1 MLKQW
6 LIWFTNI
13 SMSKSSFPAGKTAV
27 FLMAHGAPTSV
38 NDIPLYLKN
47 IRGGTD
53 SSPEVIQIIQERYK
67 AIGGSS
73 PLLEITKVQAKAL
86 EKFLNQN
93 GENFKVYIGMRN
105 WGPYIQDVVNQML
118 EDGVEKILAL
128 CLAPQY
134 STWST
139 KLYFKAFN
147 DALEKKLKGERPP
160 VQLIGSW
167 ANQPSLIDA
176 FVEKYHIA
184 MDKINSLGYEQVHT
198 VFTIH
203 SIPAESLKL
212 GDFYDKEYDSTVKA
226 IVERIKPYRWYQA
239 YQSQGMIPVPWL
251 GPTVESILDRIAKIG
266 SKPVLVVPVGFV
278 SDHVE
283 ILYDIDIEFSE
294 YARSKNLKLF
304 RTESLN
310 NSPLFTEALASVVW
324 EHLV

>member
-1 MLKQW
+1 MNKL
-6 LIWFTNI
+6 L
-13 SMSKSSFPAGKTAV
+13 SSTGKTAV
-27 FLMAHGAPTSV
+27 ILMAHGAPTCV
-38 NDIPLYLKN
+38 DDIPLYLKN
-47 IRGGTD
+47 IRGGTE
-53 SSPEVIQIIQERYK
+53 SSPEVVQIIRDRYK

-73 PLLEITKVQAKAL
+73 PLLEITQGQAKEL
-86 EKFLNQN
+86 ENFLNQD
-93 GENFKVYIGMRN
+93 ELNFKVYVGMRN
-105 WGPYIQDVVNQML
+105 WSPYIRDVVKQIM

-139 KLYFKAFN
+139 KLYFNALN
-147 DALEKKLKGERPP
+147 DALDRYSKKNLP

-176 FVEKYHIA
+176 FVDRYNSA
-184 MDKINSLGYEQVHT
+184 MDKIRALGHEQVHT
-198 VFTIH
+198 IFTVH
-203 SIPAESLKL
+203 SIPAESLEL

-226 IVERIKPYRWYQA
+226 IVERVKPFRWYKA

-251 GPTVESILDRIAKIG
+251 GPTVESVLDRIARLG
-266 SKPVLVVPVGFV
+266 AKPVLIVPVGFV

-283 ILYDIDIEFSE
+283 ILYDIDIEFAQ
-294 YARSKNLKLF
+294 YAKSKKLELF

-310 NSPLFTEALASVVW
+310 LSPLFTEALASVVW

>member
-1 MLKQW
+1 
-6 LIWFTNI
+6 
-13 SMSKSSFPAGKTAV
+13 
-27 FLMAHGAPTSV
+27 MAHGAPTSV
-38 NDIPLYLKN
+38 DDIPLYLKN

-53 SSPEVIQIIQERYK
+53 SSPEVIQIIRDRYE

-73 PLLEITKVQAKAL
+73 PLLEITRSQAENL

-93 GENFKVYIGMRN
+93 GGNFKVYIGMRN
-105 WGPYIQDVVNQML
+105 WVPYIRDVVKQML

-139 KLYFKAFN
+139 KLYFNAFN
-147 DALEKKLKGERPP
+147 DALEENSNGNLPL

-176 FVEKYHIA
+176 FVEKYNIA
-184 MDKINSLGYEQVHT
+184 MDKIRTLGYEKVHT
-198 VFTIH
+198 VFTVH
-203 SIPAESLKL
+203 SIPAESLEL

-226 IVERIKPYRWYQA
+226 IVEKIKPYCWYQA

-251 GPTVESILDRIAKIG
+251 GPTVESVLDRIAKIG
-266 SKPVLVVPVGFV
+266 SKPVLMIPVGFV

-283 ILYDIDIEFSE
+283 ILYDIDIEFAE
-294 YARSKNLKLF
+294 YAKSKNLTLF

-310 NSPLFTEALASVVW
+310 QSPLFTEALASVVW

>member
-1 MLKQW
+1 
-6 LIWFTNI
+6 
-13 SMSKSSFPAGKTAV
+13 
-27 FLMAHGAPTSV
+27 
-38 NDIPLYLKN
+38 
-47 IRGGTD
+47 
-53 SSPEVIQIIQERYK
+53 
-67 AIGGSS
+67 
-73 PLLEITKVQAKAL
+73 
-86 EKFLNQN
+86 
-93 GENFKVYIGMRN
+93 
-105 WGPYIQDVVNQML
+105 ML

-147 DALEKKLKGERPP
+147 DALEKNLKGELPP

-167 ANQPSLIDA
+167 ANQPSLIDS

-184 MDKINSLGYEQVHT
+184 MDKINSFGYEQVHT
-198 VFTIH
+198 IFTIH
-203 SIPAESLKL
+203 SIPAESLEL
-212 GDFYDKEYDSTVKA
+212 GDFYDEEYDSTVKA
-226 IVERIKPYRWYQA
+226 ILERIKPYRSYQA

-251 GPTVESILDRIAKIG
+251 GPTVESVLDRIAKIG
-266 SKPVLVVPVGFV
+266 SKPVLIVPVGFV

>member
-1 MLKQW
+1 MNKDLPS
-6 LIWFTNI
+6 T
-13 SMSKSSFPAGKTAV
+13 GKTAII
-27 FLMAHGAPTSV
+27 LLAHGAPTCV
-38 NDIPLYLKN
+38 DDIPLYLKN
-47 IRGGTD
+47 IRGGTE
-53 SSPEVIQIIQERYK
+53 SSPEVVQIIQGRYE

-73 PLLEITKVQAKAL
+73 PLLEITQGQAKGL

-93 GENFKVYIGMRN
+93 GDDFKVYIGMRN
-105 WGPYIQDVVNQML
+105 WSPYIGDVVKEML
-118 EDGVEKILAL
+118 DNGVKRILAL

-139 KLYFKAFN
+139 KLYFNALN
-147 DALEKKLKGERPP
+147 DALDEHSDGSPPP

-176 FVEKYHIA
+176 FVDRYNIA
-184 MDKINSLGYEQVHT
+184 MGKMRALGHKQVQT
-198 VFTIH
+198 VFTAH
-203 SIPAESLKL
+203 SIPAKSLEL
-212 GDFYDKEYDSTVKA
+212 GDFYDEEYDGTVKA
-226 IVERIKPYRWYQA
+226 IVERVKPFRWYKA

-251 GPTVESILDRIAKIG
+251 GPTVESVLDRIARLG

-283 ILYDIDIEFSE
+283 ILYDIDIEFTR
-294 YARSKNLKLF
+294 YAKSKKLELF

-310 NSPLFTEALASVVW
+310 LSPLFTEALASVVW

>member
-1 MLKQW
+1 
-6 LIWFTNI
+6 
-13 SMSKSSFPAGKTAV
+13 
-27 FLMAHGAPTSV
+27 MAHGAPTSV
-38 NDIPLYLKN
+38 DDIPLYLKN

-53 SSPEVIQIIQERYK
+53 SSPEVIQIIRDRYE

-73 PLLEITKVQAKAL
+73 PLLQITRGQAENL

-93 GENFKVYIGMRN
+93 GGNFKVYIGMRN
-105 WGPYIQDVVNQML
+105 WVPYIRDVVKQML

-139 KLYFKAFN
+139 KLYFNAFN
-147 DALEKKLKGERPP
+147 DALEENSNGNLPL

-176 FVEKYHIA
+176 FVEKYNIA
-184 MDKINSLGYEQVHT
+184 IDKIRALGYEQVHT
-198 VFTIH
+198 VFTVH
-203 SIPAESLKL
+203 SIPAESLEL
-212 GDFYDKEYDSTVKA
+212 GDFYDEEYDSTVKA
-226 IVERIKPYRWYQA
+226 IVKRIKPYRWYKA

-251 GPTVESILDRIAKIG
+251 GPTVESTLDRIARLG
-266 SKPVLVVPVGFV
+266 SKTVLMVPVGFV

-283 ILYDIDIEFSE
+283 ILYDIDIEFAE
-294 YARSKNLKLF
+294 YAKSKNLKLF

-310 NSPLFTEALASVVW
+310 QSPLFTEALASVVW

>member
-1 MLKQW
+1 
-6 LIWFTNI
+6 
-13 SMSKSSFPAGKTAV
+13 
-27 FLMAHGAPTSV
+27 MAHGAPTSV
-38 NDIPLYLKN
+38 DDIPLYLKN

-53 SSPEVIQIIQERYK
+53 SSPEVIQKIRDRYE

-73 PLLEITKVQAKAL
+73 PLLEITKGQAEEL
-86 EKFLNQN
+86 EKFLNQH
-93 GENFKVYIGMRN
+93 GGNFKVYIGMRN
-105 WGPYIQDVVNQML
+105 WAPYIQDVVKQML

-139 KLYFKAFN
+139 KLYFNAFN
-147 DALEKKLKGERPP
+147 NALEKKSKGDLPP

-176 FVEKYHIA
+176 FVEKYNIA
-184 MDKINSLGYEQVHT
+184 MDKIRTLGYEKVHT
-198 VFTIH
+198 VFTVH
-203 SIPAESLKL
+203 SIPAESLEL

-226 IVERIKPYRWYQA
+226 IVEKIKPYRWYQA

-251 GPTVESILDRIAKIG
+251 GPTVESVLDRIAKIG
-266 SKPVLVVPVGFV
+266 SKPVLMVPVGFV

-283 ILYDIDIEFSE
+283 ILYDIDIEFSK
-294 YARSKNLKLF
+294 YAKSKNLTLF

-310 NSPLFTEALASVVW
+310 QSPLFTEALASVVW
-324 EHLV
+324 EHLA

>member
-1 MLKQW
+1 
-6 LIWFTNI
+6 
-13 SMSKSSFPAGKTAV
+13 
-27 FLMAHGAPTSV
+27 MAHGAPTSV
-38 NDIPLYLKN
+38 DDIPLYLKN

-53 SSPEVIQIIQERYK
+53 SSPEVVQIMRARYE

-73 PLLEITKVQAKAL
+73 PLLEITRSQAENL

-93 GENFKVYIGMRN
+93 GGNFKVYIGMRN
-105 WGPYIQDVVNQML
+105 WVPYIRDVVKQML

-139 KLYFKAFN
+139 KLYFNAFN
-147 DALEKKLKGERPP
+147 DALEENSKGNLPS

-167 ANQPSLIDA
+167 ANQPGLIDA
-176 FVEKYHIA
+176 FVEKHNIA
-184 MDKINSLGYEQVHT
+184 IDKISALGYKQVHT
-198 VFTIH
+198 VFTVH
-203 SIPAESLKL
+203 SIPAESLEL

-226 IVERIKPYRWYQA
+226 IVERIKPFRWYQA

-251 GPTVESILDRIAKIG
+251 GPTVESVLDRIARIG
-266 SKPVLVVPVGFV
+266 SKPVLMVPVGFV

-283 ILYDIDIEFSE
+283 ILYDIDIEFAE
-294 YARSKNLKLF
+294 YAKSKNLKLF

>member
-1 MLKQW
+1 
-6 LIWFTNI
+6 
-13 SMSKSSFPAGKTAV
+13 
-27 FLMAHGAPTSV
+27 MAHGAPTSV
-38 NDIPLYLKN
+38 DDIPLYLKN

-53 SSPEVIQIIQERYK
+53 SSPEVIQVIRGRYE

-73 PLLEITKVQAKAL
+73 PLLEITKGQAEEL

-93 GENFKVYIGMRN
+93 GGNFKVYIGMRN
-105 WGPYIQDVVNQML
+105 WAPYIRDVVKQML
-118 EDGVEKILAL
+118 EDGVAKILAL

-139 KLYFKAFN
+139 KLYFNAFN
-147 DALEKKLKGERPP
+147 DALEKNSKGDLPP

-176 FVEKYHIA
+176 FVEKYNIA
-184 MDKINSLGYEQVHT
+184 MDKIRTLGYEKVHT
-198 VFTIH
+198 VFTVH
-203 SIPAESLKL
+203 SIPAESLEL

-226 IVERIKPYRWYQA
+226 IVEKIKPYRWYQA

-251 GPTVESILDRIAKIG
+251 GPTVESVLDRIAKIG
-266 SKPVLVVPVGFV
+266 SKPVLMIPVGFV

-283 ILYDIDIEFSE
+283 ILYDIDIEFFQ
-294 YARSKNLKLF
+294 YAKSKNLTLF

-310 NSPLFTEALASVVW
+310 RSPLFTEALASVVW

>member
-1 MLKQW
+1 
-6 LIWFTNI
+6 
-13 SMSKSSFPAGKTAV
+13 
-27 FLMAHGAPTSV
+27 MAHGAPTSV
-38 NDIPLYLKN
+38 DDIPLYLKN

-53 SSPEVIQIIQERYK
+53 SSPEVIQIIRDRYE

-73 PLLEITKVQAKAL
+73 PLLQITRGQAENL

-93 GENFKVYIGMRN
+93 GGNFKVYIGMRN
-105 WGPYIQDVVNQML
+105 WVPYISDVVKQML

-139 KLYFKAFN
+139 KLYFNAFN
-147 DALEKKLKGERPP
+147 DALEENSKGNLPS

-176 FVEKYHIA
+176 FVEKHNIA
-184 MDKINSLGYEQVHT
+184 IDKISALGYKQVHT
-198 VFTIH
+198 VFTVH
-203 SIPAESLKL
+203 SIPAESLEL

-226 IVERIKPYRWYQA
+226 IVEQIKPFRWYQA

-251 GPTVESILDRIAKIG
+251 GPTVESVLDRIARIG

-283 ILYDIDIEFSE
+283 ILYDIDIEFAE
-294 YARSKNLKLF
+294 YAKSKNLKFF

-310 NSPLFTEALASVVW
+310 NSPLLTEALASVVW